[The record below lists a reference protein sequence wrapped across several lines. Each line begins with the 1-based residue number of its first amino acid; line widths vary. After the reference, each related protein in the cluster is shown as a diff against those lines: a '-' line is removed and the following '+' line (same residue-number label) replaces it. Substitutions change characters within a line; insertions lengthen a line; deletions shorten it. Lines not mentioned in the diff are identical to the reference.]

1 MIPAGNNSFRLRPI
15 SSNGHSAAQAPART
29 RLMQGSA
36 A

>member
-1 MIPAGNNSFRLRPI
+1 MIPAGNN
-15 SSNGHSAAQAPART
+15 SNGHSAAQAPART